1 MDMSRRDSVT
11 LKIGFFL
18 CYLCVEIDLNPK
30 IYVLTMIDNHI
41 GPQATIFL
49 HGEIFLAKNGYV
61 TP

>member
-1 MDMSRRDSVT
+1 MSRRDSVT

-30 IYVLTMIDNHI
+30 IYELTMIDNHI

-49 HGEIFLAKNGYV
+49 HGEKKFG
-61 TP
+61 